1 MGPEEEGDRLNVD
14 VADMMKSVGKL
25 EDKQQQEDIAVGD
38 ILMNLE
44 DRKDIEVLEGS
55 LLEGSLLEG
64 SSLEDSSL
72 EDNRVLNIEELQ
84 AHLDMMELKECVLVL
99 LLASEKQKASYKAS
113 HNKVFSP

>member
-14 VADMMKSVGKL
+14 VADMMKSGGKL

-55 LLEGSLLEG
+55 SLEG

-72 EDNRVLNIEELQ
+72 EDNRVLNTEELQ
-84 AHLDMMELKECVLVL
+84 VHLDMMELKECVLVL

-113 HNKVFSP
+113 YNKVFSP